1 VNAAGR
7 PPAAPRCF
15 ELGREPLPEE
25 LELGLAAS
33 GEEPERQLYCFVCG
47 SAVTR
52 ERERI
57 AVEGAHEHT
66 FTNPAGYVFRI
77 GCFRAAPGCSQA
89 GEYTEEFSWFRQCA
103 WRYALCSSC
112 RVHLGW
118 AYRGGEASEFYGL
131 VLDRLL
137 GSRQLFASDS

>member
-1 VNAAGR
+1 VTVAGR
-7 PPAAPRCF
+7 ARPAPRGF
-15 ELGREPLPEE
+15 ELHPGPAPEE
-25 LELGLAAS
+25 LQLGLAVPR
-33 GEEPERQLYCFVCG
+33 EEPEGRLYCYACG
-47 SAVTR
+47 AAITR

-77 GCFRAAPGCSQA
+77 GCFRAAPGCAQA
-89 GEYTEEFSWFRQCA
+89 GEFTQDFSWFRRCA
-103 WRYALCSSC
+103 WRYALCAGC

-118 AYRGGEASEFYGL
+118 AYRGGEDSEFFGL

-137 GSRQLFASDS
+137 GSLS